1 MGTNLRNSYVLK
13 ALDAYP
19 YDLEETLEALN
30 YALSYNNKDV
40 HALCLMGRMYS
51 EQLQDY
57 ETAKQ
62 YYVEALSEGIEV
74 HYIYL
79 HFIQTLLWNDDYR
92 EAENLIDYALRVKG
106 IDKGSLL
113 LKKGQLYEA
122 TGKYKLALATLK
134 EAKKGGLNNSFVDYV
149 KGEISRVKS
158 KVKPKKKKEKKEK
171 IKSKK
176 KRSKMF
182 FGLI

>member
-1 MGTNLRNSYVLK
+1 MGTNLHNSYVFK

-19 YDLEETLEALN
+19 YNLEETLEALN

-40 HALCLMGRMYS
+40 HALCLMGRVYS

-57 ETAKQ
+57 EIAKQ
-62 YYVEALSEGIEV
+62 YFVEALSEDIEV

-79 HFIQTLLWNDDYR
+79 HYIQSLLWNDDYK
-92 EAENLIDYALRVKG
+92 EAEKLIDFALHVKG

-149 KGEISRVKS
+149 KGEISRVKR
-158 KVKPKKKKEKKEK
+158 KAKPKKKKEKKV
-171 IKSKK
+171 KSEKK
-176 KRSKMF
+176 KSKMF

>member
-62 YYVEALSEGIEV
+62 YFVEALSEGIEV